1 MGYVIFN
8 TKELDIISKAI
19 ENYKPK
25 IRNNPDFINKLEKA
39 EKKIKLSRFSVTSS
53 NNKALLIASIK
64 GYLNYPQEEEL
75 FALSEYEIFIANDK
89 MKDLFKEMDFRSN
102 LINKFKREKDRKDKI
117 FGDVFKK
124 MEQLQ
129 SLKEVCYSEMH
140 DGKIYKIGI
149 IGNDGKGLKMEVG
162 STNIITDLKIEEVY
176 PYWFGKK
183 GTPMDV
189 IQKLELYGA
198 KNKLN
203 KSQVQAKEI
212 LRKMI

>member
-1 MGYVIFN
+1 MFN
-8 TKELDIISKAI
+8 TKEIDVISKAI
-19 ENYKPK
+19 KNYKQK
-25 IRNNPDFINKLEKA
+25 IINYPNFISKLDRA
-39 EKKIKLSRFSVTSS
+39 EKKIKLSRFSITRS
-53 NNKALLIASIK
+53 NDKALLIASIK
-64 GYLNYPQEEEL
+64 AYLNYPFEDEL
-75 FALSEYEIFIANDK
+75 FALSECEIFIANDK
-89 MKDLFKEMDFRSN
+89 MKDLFKEIDFRSN
-102 LINKFKREKDRKDKI
+102 LINKFKREEDRKDKI

-149 IGNDGKGLKMEVG
+149 IGSDGKGLKMEVG
-162 STNIITDLKIEEVY
+162 STNIITDLKVEEVY